1 MPHWSVRRTSGCVRQ
16 ACCEPWAQRARSWRG
31 RSVAGLLASS
41 GAAGIGWALAH
52 YVFDFEWSFSPWLW
66 IAGAGIGMACA
77 VFGGWAGLR
86 SVLARPPLQTLRE
99 A

>member
-1 MPHWSVRRTSGCVRQ
+1 MRARGATRKEL
-16 ACCEPWAQRARSWRG
+16 ARAQRIEVMLIG
-31 RSVAGLLASS
+31 SVAGLLASS

-52 YVFDFEWSFSPWLW
+52 YVFDFEWRFSPWLW
-66 IAGAGIGMACA
+66 IAGGAIGVACA

>member
-1 MPHWSVRRTSGCVRQ
+1 MLIG
-16 ACCEPWAQRARSWRG
+16 
-31 RSVAGLLASS
+31 SVAGLLAAS

-52 YVFDFEWSFSPWLW
+52 YVFDFEWRFSPWLW
-66 IAGAGIGMACA
+66 LAGAGIGMACA

-86 SVLARPPLQTLRE
+86 NVLSRPPLQTLRE